1 MTNKNSVSSDKD
13 SGCSAESKET
23 VVTDIV
29 PRASSEQVRMREML
43 AGLMSS
49 GHKEKD
55 SYPECSSVFTEVM
68 EWFGQSILGNN
79 EEKVTPDQSSVW

>member
-1 MTNKNSVSSDKD
+1 
-13 SGCSAESKET
+13 
-23 VVTDIV
+23 
-29 PRASSEQVRMREML
+29 MREML

-49 GHKEKD
+49 DHKEKD

-79 EEKVTPDQSSVW
+79 EGKVTPDQSSMW